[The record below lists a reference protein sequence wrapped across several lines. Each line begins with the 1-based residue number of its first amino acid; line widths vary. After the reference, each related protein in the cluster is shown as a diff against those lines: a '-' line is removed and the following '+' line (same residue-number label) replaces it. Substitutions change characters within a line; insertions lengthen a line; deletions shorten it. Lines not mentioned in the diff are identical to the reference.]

1 MNKWWVIV
9 VLTTILAVPVVNG
22 TVIRIVFGP
31 WESGG
36 IFGDS
41 FGAVNSLFSGLAL
54 TGILI
59 ALFLQRSELRYHRE
73 ELMLT
78 RAAQEAT
85 SMALHQQVEVAQLAA
100 QLNALTTVLEF
111 RRISGMPTEGIP
123 ESIERILGELQQIS
137 IEE

>member
-9 VLTTILAVPVVNG
+9 VLSTILAAPVIYG
-22 TVIRIVFGP
+22 AVIRMVFGP

-36 IFGDS
+36 LFGDS

-78 RAAQEAT
+78 REAQETT

-100 QLNALTTVLEF
+100 RLNALTTVLEF
-111 RRISGMPTEGIP
+111 RRISGMPTEDIP
-123 ESIERILGELQQIS
+123 ESIERILEELHQMT

>member
-9 VLTTILAVPVVNG
+9 VLSTILAVPVVNG

-73 ELMLT
+73 ELVLT

-123 ESIERILGELQQIS
+123 ESIERILGELQHIS
-137 IEE
+137 FEE